1 MGKKRRLME
10 GTKTE
15 EGKSKGKKKGNEG
28 SITSSLLNKI
38 SPGSRAEGS
47 GRGTEGEWQRIT
59 RRLAV

>member
-1 MGKKRRLME
+1 ME

-38 SPGSRAEGS
+38 SPGSRAEGR
-47 GRGTEGEWQRIT
+47 GRGGGTKGEWQRLT
-59 RRLAV
+59 RRLLV